1 MDIGNIHLSRGLI
14 LGPMA
19 GVTDM
24 PFRELCREQGCEY
37 TVTEMVSAKAMLY
50 KNRNTRYLLE
60 TGPDEH
66 PVAAQL
72 FGSDP
77 QIMAEM
83 GRKIEDLGFDAI
95 DINMGCPVPKVVNNG
110 EGSALMQNPVLAGR
124 IISSLVKAVS
134 IPVTVK
140 IRSGFDPEHLNA
152 VEIARIASDS
162 GASAVAVH
170 GRTRSQ
176 YYEGRA
182 DWNIIRQVKE
192 AVPIPVV
199 GNGDL
204 LTADDIIS
212 MRNQTG
218 CDGFMIARGA
228 RGNPWIFGDIIY
240 ALDHPGKHRSRPD
253 GSQIYQTIMR
263 HYSMMLNYKPER
275 VALQEM
281 RKHISWYTQ
290 GLPSSSRLRSEIMK
304 ADSLDQVRSILY
316 DYFEEESK

>member
-1 MDIGNIHLSRGLI
+1 MDIGNIHIDRGLI

-50 KNRNTRYLLE
+50 RNRNTRYLLQ

-77 QIMAEM
+77 EIMAEM
-83 GRKIEDLGFDAI
+83 SKGLQDMGFDAI

-124 IISSLVKAVS
+124 IVSAVVKAVD

-140 IRSGFDPEHLNA
+140 MRSGFDPDHVNA
-152 VEIARIASDS
+152 VEIARIVSDS

-182 DWNIIRQVKE
+182 DWDIIRQVKE
-192 AVPIPVV
+192 AVSIPVA

-204 LTADDIIS
+204 LTAGDVIS
-212 MRNQTG
+212 MRHQTG

-240 ALDHPGKHRSRPD
+240 ALDHPGKQRPRPD
-253 GSQIYQTIMR
+253 GHQILETIMR
-263 HYSMMLNYKPER
+263 HYRMMLEYKPER

-290 GLPSSSRLRSEIMK
+290 GLPSSSRLRSGIMK
-304 ADSLDQVRSILY
+304 ADSLEQVKRILY